1 MCASSVSRE
10 FKDKIA
16 VILSMIC
23 VLQCLFMP
31 FLITM
36 LPFLDFWWLSDEFLH
51 PLLLIVVIPL
61 TFLALLPGYFRHRN
75 LKPLIIAIPA
85 LLLLIV
91 GAFIGE
97 SMTEKYL
104 TISGAIIL
112 AVAHLLNIGLNRK
125 IMHYASASAV

>member
-10 FKDKIA
+10 FRDKIA
-16 VILSMIC
+16 VFLSMLC

-31 FLITM
+31 FVVTL

-75 LKPLIIAIPA
+75 LKPILIAIPA
-85 LLLLIV
+85 LSLLIV
-91 GAFIGE
+91 GAFIAV
-97 SMTEKYL
+97 SMTEKFL
-104 TISGAIIL
+104 TISGAVIL
-112 AVAHLLNIGLNRK
+112 AAAHLFNIGLNRK
-125 IMHYASASAV
+125 SMHYASMSAV